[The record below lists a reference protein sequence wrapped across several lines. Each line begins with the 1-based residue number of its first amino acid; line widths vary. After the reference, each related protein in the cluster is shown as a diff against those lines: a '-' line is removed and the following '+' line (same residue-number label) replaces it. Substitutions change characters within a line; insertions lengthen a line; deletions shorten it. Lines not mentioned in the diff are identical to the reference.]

1 MNENCIRL
9 LLVPVK
15 SIFGIQNATN
25 KTTTKTTTVTMQWV
39 ADGSPTHSSAIRI
52 ETPLQF
58 VPAGTNPK
66 EFKKLQQLVSSMAN
80 IAFILCLCSFFHLLM
95 ISLWLFPTL

>member
-15 SIFGIQNATN
+15 SIFGIQNATI
-25 KTTTKTTTVTMQWV
+25 KTTTTVTMQWV
-39 ADGSPTHSSAIRI
+39 ADGSPTHSSAVRI
-52 ETPLQF
+52 ENPLQF

-80 IAFILCLCSFFHLLM
+80 IAFISCLCSFFHLLM
-95 ISLWLFPTL
+95 ICLWLFSTL